1 MRDFALSQL
10 HRFDCRMEYDAEVL
24 NLDWRVREPTEA
36 DITDY
41 CKYVTI
47 SCKMESE
54 IPIICLIYI
63 ERLLMSTGIL
73 LNKYNW

>member
-1 MRDFALSQL
+1 
-10 HRFDCRMEYDAEVL
+10 MEYDAEVL